1 MMSTKLQRSFGIWA
15 MVSDA
20 VIFTTVFYGILGYTG
35 AFSDFFI
42 FDTALVT
49 GLLSILFIMLNWRQ
63 DIYTVNP
70 HFITGTVVV
79 KLCISAA
86 FAILVGAA
94 SLASVQIVNLLTIIG
109 TVNLILFIILVVKF
123 WFRIRLRV
131 FGKSRE
137 PTLIYGAGR
146 SGRQLSN
153 ALFLGNKYTVKGFV
167 DDNPM
172 LQGSRVLG
180 HHVYSARSI
189 SEVVNAT
196 KANSII
202 LAMPNLSPTQRL
214 KIFDRLRNVDIKIM
228 SIPSI
233 DEMLVGN
240 SKLDQVAPLDLE
252 ALLGRDRVDADAELL
267 KSAVFGRNILVTGGG
282 GSIGSEICK
291 ILLEQR
297 ASKIIIYEASE
308 FSLYRVF
315 QELNTVNKDCNCEI
329 IPILGSVLDIN
340 LLQKVFETHQID
352 VVFHAAAYKH
362 VPLVEDNI
370 CSAVMNNVFGSFE
383 VLKAAIQANCKQF
396 TLVSSDKAVRP
407 TNVMG
412 ATKRVAEL
420 SCQAFASDHATQT
433 KISMVRFGNVL
444 GSSGSVIPLFQKQI
458 EVGGPVTV
466 THKEMIRYFMTIR
479 EASELVIQ
487 ASALPSFGE
496 VFLLDMGTPVKIIE
510 LAEQLIKANGCVP
523 NFTRESV
530 KSESDPSIIDIVET
544 GLRPGEKLYEELLVD
559 GTSTNTDH
567 PKIFSAKEGYIGL
580 LQLVEF
586 MNVLKEACV
595 NNDEI
600 AVLKILYE
608 MPIEFHHTHRPES
621 LR

>member
-1 MMSTKLQRSFGIWA
+1 MSIKLKRSFGIWS

-20 VIFTTVFYGILGYTG
+20 AIFTTVFYGIFGYEG
-35 AFSDFFI
+35 AFSEYFI
-42 FDTALVT
+42 ADTAILT
-49 GLLSILFIMLNWRQ
+49 GLLSVLFIMLNWRQ
-63 DIYTVNP
+63 GIYTVNP

-86 FAILVGAA
+86 FVILVAGV
-94 SLASVQIVNLLTIIG
+94 SLANVQIVNVLTIIG
-109 TVNLILFIILVVKF
+109 TVSLIFFIILVVKF
-123 WFRIRLRV
+123 WFRIRLR
-131 FGKSRE
+131 FWGKSRE
-137 PTLIYGAGR
+137 ATLIYGAGR

-153 ALFLGNKYTVKGFV
+153 ALFLGKKYSVKGFV

-172 LQGSRVLG
+172 LQASRVLG
-180 HHVYSARSI
+180 HHVYSARNI
-189 SEVVNAT
+189 REVVNAT

-202 LAMPNLSPTQRL
+202 LAMPNLSPTQRR
-214 KIFDRLRNVDIKIM
+214 KIFDHLKNVDINIM

-240 SKLDQVAPLDLE
+240 SKLHQVAPIDLE
-252 ALLGRDRVDADAELL
+252 ALLGRDRVVADSELL

-291 ILLEQR
+291 ILLEQC

-315 QELNTVNKDCNCEI
+315 QELNAVNNDGYCEI
-329 IPILGSVLDIN
+329 IPVLGSVLDNN
-340 LLQKVFETHQID
+340 LLQKVFQAHQVD
-352 VVFHAAAYKH
+352 AVFHAAAYKH
-362 VPLVEDNI
+362 VPLVEENI

-383 VLKAAIQANCKQF
+383 VLKAATRANCKQF

-412 ATKRVAEL
+412 ATKRVGEL
-420 SCQAFASDHATQT
+420 ACQAFASDHATQT

-458 EVGGPVTV
+458 ESGGPVTI

-487 ASALPSFGE
+487 ASALPSSGE
-496 VFLLDMGTPVKIIE
+496 VFLLDMGNPVKIIE

-523 NFTRESV
+523 NFTGENFES
-530 KSESDPSIIDIVET
+530 KRDPINIDIIEM

-559 GTSTNTDH
+559 GASTNTAH
-567 PKIFSAKEGYIGL
+567 PKIFSAKDCHISL

-586 MNVLKEACV
+586 MNVLKEACL
-595 NNDEI
+595 NLDEI

-608 MPIEFHHTHRPES
+608 MPIDFHHTQRPES